1 MFLAGTA
8 NLFKPCGLYL
18 QVSSNTRVFPEIGP
32 LPDWELLS
40 NQTIDILNQDLCDD
54 IQRKLGEPMTNPT
67 TASISHTDQT
77 EGSEISPHS
86 SFSSASLQEPE
97 VCDFFTLSDENVAES
112 YAEESL
118 FSDDPRR
125 SYASITLAPSVLS
138 LPLRDPPLLTL
149 EQPSTSR
156 PARVAAFEAAR
167 IASRYK
173 FDMLYVVNLWPEN
186 TASHSPRD
194 SYPIEGMTGRLLVA
208 YGLHHSP
215 SPFQISSEVHTRFYS
230 LQDGWSI
237 KMNKLRTT
245 LHAPML
251 IHFTPVPPEIN
262 AVRGRLFPLNQP
274 QQPWLTVGLFS
285 PLSARRT
292 LKTQHITQL
301 LTNLPISGETWK
313 R

>member
-1 MFLAGTA
+1 
-8 NLFKPCGLYL
+8 
-18 QVSSNTRVFPEIGP
+18 
-32 LPDWELLS
+32 
-40 NQTIDILNQDLCDD
+40 
-54 IQRKLGEPMTNPT
+54 MTNPT

-215 SPFQISSEVHTRFYS
+215 SPFQISSEVHTKILQSPGWMEYRDEQAENDFACAYAYTFYPRSTGDKRGSGSS
-230 LQDGWSI
+230 LSTQS
-237 KMNKLRTT
+237 TT
-245 LHAPML
+245 ATLVDRGIVFAAFRKKDTQNSTHYPTLDELAYLGRDVETMIQVLIDIHNTRQMRQAPSQQEYFDETGPM
-251 IHFTPVPPEIN
+251 PV
-262 AVRGRLFPLNQP
+262 L
-274 QQPWLTVGLFS
+274 
-285 PLSARRT
+285 
-292 LKTQHITQL
+292 
-301 LTNLPISGETWK
+301 
-313 R
+313 